1 MIDRLFPKTAT
12 VEKAGAKLSA
22 ADLAHMAEAVRLMRQ
37 TGVIDKTGGPFGA
50 VVVRRGE
57 ALAACG
63 NSVLGDNDPTA
74 HAEINA
80 IRAACRKVG
89 SPHLD
94 GAVLFT
100 SCECCPMCY
109 AAARWARIETIYYA
123 ASWTDYADLFD
134 DSAIGRDM
142 QQPLTRRSI
151 RVAQLMQAEAV
162 EVWREYRSLPEKD
175 LY

>member
-1 MIDRLFPKTAT
+1 
-12 VEKAGAKLSA
+12 
-22 ADLAHMAEAVRLMRQ
+22 MAEAIRLMRQ

-50 VVVRRGE
+50 VVVKNGE
-57 ALAACG
+57 VLAACG
-63 NSVLGDNDPTA
+63 NSVLRDNDPTA

-94 GAVLFT
+94 GAVLFA

-109 AAARWARIETIYYA
+109 AAARWAHIGKIYYA
-123 ASWTDYADLFD
+123 ASWADYADLFD
-134 DSAIGRDM
+134 DSAIGEDLEK
-142 QQPLTRRSI
+142 PLAQRSI
-151 RVAQLMQAEAV
+151 RVAQLMRASAV
-162 EVWREYRSLPEKD
+162 EVWQEYRALPDRE

>member
-1 MIDRLFPKTAT
+1 MIDRLFSSAT
-12 VEKAGAKLSA
+12 TGPGPSP

-50 VVVRRGE
+50 VIVRRAE
-57 ALAACG
+57 VLAACG

-80 IRAACRKVG
+80 IRMACKKVG

-94 GAVLFT
+94 GAAMFT

-109 AAARWARIETIYYA
+109 AAARWAHIGKIYFA
-123 ASWTDYADLFD
+123 ASWADYADLFD
-134 DSAIGRDM
+134 DSSIGRDM
-142 QQPLTRRSI
+142 LKPLTQRSI
-151 RVAQLMQAEAV
+151 RVAQLMRAEAV
-162 EVWREYRSLPEKD
+162 EVWREYRALSERDP
-175 LY
+175 Y